1 MNGEMIM
8 KRILVAT
15 DYSASARRAVWR
27 AGDLAREHGAHL
39 HLIHA
44 QPDWNLFSTSTAG
57 TADQFKAVT
66 AHAEQ
71 ALGRELNWLE
81 TTFGIA
87 ARGENRVGRASQVL
101 RSVAAEFEPH
111 LIVAG
116 AHGENEPPQMAPLL
130 GGTAAKLIAFSSVP
144 TLIVR
149 GPEQPY
155 RVALA
160 AIEAPGEN
168 SRQLLEWTHLLLRS
182 GDCHLVHAFN
192 APYAARMRAHGVA
205 EDSVRECEA
214 DVRKSASAIVEE
226 LLMTPGC
233 AGLRLHA
240 HLINGEPVS
249 AVLTEIANSKPD
261 LVVLGKHRHPPR
273 DVHLAS
279 FGSVAFRIA
288 YHAPGDVLV
297 VS

>member
-1 MNGEMIM
+1 MNVETIL

-15 DYSASARRAVWR
+15 DYSAAARRAVWR
-27 AGDLAREHGAHL
+27 AGDLARQHGAHL

-44 QPDWNLFSTSTAG
+44 QPDWNLFSMNAAG
-57 TADQFKAVT
+57 TAEQFKAIA
-66 AHAEQ
+66 AHAEE
-71 ALGRELNWLE
+71 ALRVELGWLE
-81 TTFGIA
+81 TTFGIT

-101 RSVAAEFEPH
+101 RSVIAEFEPH

-116 AHGENEPPQMAPLL
+116 AHGEHDSPQMAPLL

-160 AIEAPGEN
+160 AIEALGED
-168 SRQLLEWTHLLLRS
+168 SRQLLEWAHVLIRT
-182 GDCHLVHAFN
+182 GECHLVHAFN
-192 APYAARMRAHGVA
+192 APYAARMRAHGVS
-205 EDSVRECEA
+205 EGSVRECEA
-214 DVRKSASAIVEE
+214 DVRKSAAAIVEE
-226 LLMTPGC
+226 LLTTPGC

-249 AVLTEIANSKPD
+249 AVLTEIANTRPD